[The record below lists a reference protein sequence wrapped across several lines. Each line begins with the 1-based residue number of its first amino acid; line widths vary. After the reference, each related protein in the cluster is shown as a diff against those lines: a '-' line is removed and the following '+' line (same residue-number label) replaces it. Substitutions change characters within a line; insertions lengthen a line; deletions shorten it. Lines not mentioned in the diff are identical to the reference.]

1 MGDTFHNTTTSATDE
16 LFAVGYTHAASAE
29 RRVLVIN
36 KRNAN
41 ATVLIQGAVSARV
54 VDEVTGEQPPRV
66 LNASG
71 GVIVLGPYATAV
83 VTLAH

>member
-1 MGDTFHNTTTSATDE
+1 MGDTFHNTTASVPDAV
-16 LFAVGYTHAASAE
+16 FAVGYTHAPSAE

-41 ATVLIQGAVSARV
+41 ATVAIQDAESARV

-66 LNASG
+66 LEANG
-71 GVIVLGPYATAV
+71 GVIVLGPFATAI
-83 VTLAH
+83 VTLA